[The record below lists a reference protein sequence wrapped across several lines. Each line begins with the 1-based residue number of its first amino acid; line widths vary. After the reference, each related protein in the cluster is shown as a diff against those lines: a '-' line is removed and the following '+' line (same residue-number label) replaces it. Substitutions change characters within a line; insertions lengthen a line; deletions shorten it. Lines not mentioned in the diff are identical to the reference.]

1 MQNSI
6 KFPDEINLL
15 PLLPGVY
22 VMHGRKGEVLY
33 VGKAKSLRK
42 RVSSYVRPR
51 DIKTKIL
58 SGKIKTVQFV
68 VASSEEE
75 ALLLENNLIKKHK
88 PKYNI
93 RLVDDENYPYIKIT
107 DDRFPRLLKVYR
119 INGKNG
125 EYFGPFPHGKAIDM
139 TIKAIRKI
147 FPVRTCNIKFKEG
160 RKIEPCLLYHL
171 RLCVA
176 PCAGKISEKEYLKIV
191 SGLKDFLKGDSEK
204 VLSDLYRGMERAKR
218 NLEFEKAAIY
228 RDQIKG
234 IVSVMEKQR
243 VVSDKRISFDLFAAA
258 KRRNYAVI
266 VKMGVREGKVVSS
279 YPFILRVPIKSDAS
293 EIVKEFLLQ
302 NPFHGSFGKIYVEKK
317 LRNYKEIEDFLSRY
331 FHYRI
336 KISVPRGE
344 IQKSILE
351 MAKENASIHLN
362 NYLEKMKLTKEKAL
376 LEEVRKELGLKK
388 LPLRIEG
395 YDISNVSGK
404 DSVGSMVVFTN
415 GKPDKK
421 QYRIFRI
428 KYTEGPNDFAM
439 LKEVLYRRFKRKGDK
454 LFSQKMP
461 DLLLIDGGKGQ
472 LDSAVRIKK
481 LLNADVEIASLAKK
495 EELVFTE
502 YANEPIRLS
511 RRSETLKLLQ
521 RIRDESHRFAKKHF
535 RKLHGSAILGKNR
548 SVIK

>member
-1 MQNSI
+1 MQNSV

-22 VMHGRKGEVLY
+22 VMHGEKGEVLY

-58 SGKIKTVQFV
+58 SEKIKTVQFV

-107 DDRFPRLLKVYR
+107 NDRFPRLLKVYR

-147 FPVRTCNIKFKEG
+147 FPVRTCNIKIKEG

-171 RLCVA
+171 GLCVA

-191 SGLKDFLKGDSEK
+191 KGLKDFLKGSSGK
-204 VLSDLYRGMERAKR
+204 VLSDLYREMERAKR

-234 IVSVMEKQR
+234 ILSVMERQR
-243 VVSDKRISFDLFAAA
+243 VVSDKKISFDLFATA
-258 KRRNYAVI
+258 KKRNYAVV
-266 VKMGVREGKVVSS
+266 VKIGVREGKVVSS
-279 YPFILRVPIKSDAS
+279 YPFVLKVPMRSGPS
-293 EIVKEFLLQ
+293 EIIKEFLLQ
-302 NPFHGSFGKIYVEKK
+302 NPFHGNFGKIYVEKK
-317 LRNYKEIEDFLSRY
+317 SGDYKELEDFLSEH
-331 FHYRI
+331 FHSRI

-351 MAKENASIHLN
+351 MAKENAKVHLN
-362 NYLEKMKLTKEKAL
+362 NYLEKRKLTKEKAL
-376 LEEVRKELGLKK
+376 LEAVQKTLGLKN
-388 LPLRIEG
+388 LPVRIEG

-415 GKPDKK
+415 GKPNKK
-421 QYRIFRI
+421 QYRIFKI
-428 KYTEGPNDFAM
+428 KFVEGPNDFAM

-454 LFSQKMP
+454 VFSERMP

-472 LDSAVRIKK
+472 LDSAIRIKK
-481 LLNADVEIASLAKK
+481 LLNVDVEIASLAKK
-495 EELVFTE
+495 EELVFVEGRTE
-502 YANEPIRLS
+502 PLRLS
-511 RRSETLKLLQ
+511 RRSEVLKLLQ
-521 RIRDESHRFAKKHF
+521 RVRDESHRFAKKHF
-535 RKLHGSAILGKNR
+535 TKLHGSVILNKNKSR
-548 SVIK
+548 

>member
-1 MQNSI
+1 MQNSV

-22 VMHGRKGEVLY
+22 VMHGKKGEVLY

-42 RVSSYVRPR
+42 RVSSYIRPR

-58 SGKIKTVQFV
+58 SSKIRTVQFV

-75 ALLLENNLIKKHK
+75 ALLLENNLIKRHK

-107 DDRFPRLLKVYR
+107 NDKFPRLLKVYR

-147 FPVRTCNIKFKEG
+147 FPVRTCNIKFKEN

-171 RLCVA
+171 GLCVA
-176 PCAGKISEKEYLKIV
+176 PCAGKISEKEYFKIV
-191 SGLKDFLKGDSEK
+191 NGLKDFLKGNSEK
-204 VLSDLYRGMERAKR
+204 VLSDLYREMERAKR

-234 IVSVMEKQR
+234 IVSVMERQR
-243 VVSDKRISFDLFAAA
+243 VVSDKKISFDLFATA
-258 KRRNYAVI
+258 KKRGYAVT
-266 VKMGVREGKVVSS
+266 VKIGVRDGKVVSS
-279 YPFILRVPIKSDAS
+279 YPFVLKVPVKSGPS
-293 EIVKEFLLQ
+293 EIIKEFLLQ
-302 NPFHGSFGKIYVEKK
+302 NPFHGNFKKIYVEKK
-317 LRNYKEIEDFLSRY
+317 SGDYKEIEDFLSAH
-331 FHYRI
+331 FHYPI
-336 KISVPRGE
+336 KISVPRGK

-351 MAKENASIHLN
+351 MAKENAKVHLN
-362 NYLEKMKLTKEKAL
+362 NYLEKRKLTKEKAL
-376 LEEVRKELGLKK
+376 LEEVQKTLGLKK
-388 LPLRIEG
+388 LPIRIEG

-415 GKPDKK
+415 AKPDKK
-421 QYRIFRI
+421 QYRIFKI
-428 KYTEGPNDFAM
+428 KFVEGPNDFAM

-454 LFSQKMP
+454 IFSERMP

-472 LDSAVRIKK
+472 LDSTIRIKK

-495 EELVFTE
+495 EELVFVE
-502 YANEPIRLS
+502 GRAEPLRLS
-511 RRSETLKLLQ
+511 RRSEVLKLLQ
-521 RIRDESHRFAKKHF
+521 RVRDESHRFAKKHF
-535 RKLHGSAILGKNR
+535 TKLHGSVILNKNKSR
-548 SVIK
+548 

>member
-1 MQNSI
+1 MQNSV

-22 VMHGRKGEVLY
+22 VMHGEKGEVLY

-58 SGKIKTVQFV
+58 SEKIKTVQFV

-107 DDRFPRLLKVYR
+107 NDRFPRLLKVYR

-147 FPVRTCNIKFKEG
+147 FPVRTCNIKIKEG

-171 RLCVA
+171 GLCVA

-191 SGLKDFLKGDSEK
+191 NGLKDFLKGSSGK
-204 VLSDLYRGMERAKR
+204 VLSDLYREMERAKR

-234 IVSVMEKQR
+234 ILSVMERQR
-243 VVSDKRISFDLFAAA
+243 VVSDKKISFDLFATA
-258 KRRNYAVI
+258 KKRNYAVV
-266 VKMGVREGKVVSS
+266 VKIGVREGKVVSS
-279 YPFILRVPIKSDAS
+279 YPFVLKVPMRSGPS
-293 EIVKEFLLQ
+293 EIIKEFLLQ
-302 NPFHGSFGKIYVEKK
+302 NPFHGNFGKIYVEKK
-317 LRNYKEIEDFLSRY
+317 SGDYKELEDFLSEH
-331 FHYRI
+331 FHSRI

-351 MAKENASIHLN
+351 MAKENAKVHLN
-362 NYLEKMKLTKEKAL
+362 NYLEKRKLTKEKAL
-376 LEEVRKELGLKK
+376 LEAVQKTLGLKN
-388 LPLRIEG
+388 LPVRIEG

-415 GKPDKK
+415 GKPNKK
-421 QYRIFRI
+421 QYRIFKI
-428 KYTEGPNDFAM
+428 KFVEGPNDFAM

-454 LFSQKMP
+454 VFSERMP

-472 LDSAVRIKK
+472 LDSAIRIKK
-481 LLNADVEIASLAKK
+481 LLDVDVEIASLAKK
-495 EELVFTE
+495 EELVFVE
-502 YANEPIRLS
+502 GRAEPLRLS
-511 RRSETLKLLQ
+511 RRSEVLKLLQ
-521 RIRDESHRFAKKHF
+521 RVRDESHRFAKKHF
-535 RKLHGSAILGKNR
+535 TKLHGSVILNKNKSR
-548 SVIK
+548 

>member
-1 MQNSI
+1 MQNSV

-22 VMHGRKGEVLY
+22 VMHGEKGEVLY

-58 SGKIKTVQFV
+58 SEKIRTVQFV

-107 DDRFPRLLKVYR
+107 NDKFPRLLKVYR

-147 FPVRTCNIKFKEG
+147 FPVRTCNIKIKEG

-171 RLCVA
+171 GLCVA

-191 SGLKDFLKGDSEK
+191 NGLKDFLKGSSEK
-204 VLSDLYRGMERAKR
+204 VLSDLYREMERAKR

-234 IVSVMEKQR
+234 ILSVMERQR
-243 VVSDKRISFDLFAAA
+243 VVSDKKISFDLFATA
-258 KRRNYAVI
+258 KKRNYAVV
-266 VKMGVREGKVVSS
+266 VKIGVREGKVVSS
-279 YPFILRVPIKSDAS
+279 YPFVLKVPMRSGPS
-293 EIVKEFLLQ
+293 EIIKEFLLQ
-302 NPFHGSFGKIYVEKK
+302 NPFHGNFGKIYVEKK
-317 LRNYKEIEDFLSRY
+317 SGDYKELEDFLSEH
-331 FHYRI
+331 FHSRI
-336 KISVPRGE
+336 KISVPRGGT
-344 IQKSILE
+344 QKSILE
-351 MAKENASIHLN
+351 MAKENAKVHLN
-362 NYLEKMKLTKEKAL
+362 NYLEKRKLTKEKAL
-376 LEEVRKELGLKK
+376 LEAVQKTLGLKK
-388 LPLRIEG
+388 LPVRIEG

-421 QYRIFRI
+421 QYRIFKI
-428 KYTEGPNDFAM
+428 KFVEGPNDFAM

-454 LFSQKMP
+454 VFSERMP

-472 LDSAVRIKK
+472 LDSAIRIKK
-481 LLNADVEIASLAKK
+481 LLDVDVEIASLAKK
-495 EELVFTE
+495 EELVFVE
-502 YANEPIRLS
+502 GRAEPLRLS
-511 RRSETLKLLQ
+511 RRSEVLKLLQ
-521 RIRDESHRFAKKHF
+521 RVRDESHRFAKKHF
-535 RKLHGSAILGKNR
+535 TKLHGSVILNKNKSR
-548 SVIK
+548 